1 VRAVRRFV
9 CIPGTVG
16 RNLEELFLDRLADLD
31 AIELAGLGHQIA
43 ASTVWKILSGDVRAV
58 HAELVAA
65 AGGKQV

>member
-1 VRAVRRFV
+1 
-9 CIPGTVG
+9 
-16 RNLEELFLDRLADLD
+16 LEELFLDRLADLD

-65 AGGKQV
+65 AGGKHV